1 MSVLPSVTVLEAWYH
16 THPPGATSADY
27 PGYPV
32 GGFPELLHECAGLT
46 SGSITSY
53 TRLDIPA
60 VSRQGSLLISF
71 FDHFY
76 NRIHVTPAVLNLG
89 NVTADTSATVEL
101 WNAYL
106 VSKPV
111 QSESL
116 SNTDGVTITG
126 TSAPYTLAPLQFE
139 TYTVTV
145 LEDGPATINLSLGWT
160 IDGLLRGFQVT
171 AQRIVPFFYP
181 PNWRDGVTESLEWR
195 TSVSQSRSGQE
206 QRQRIRSKPRRSWSY
221 SIQLQGDRSRQAFFD
236 ITGYQNRA
244 YGVPIWADR
253 SELTAQATGGTSVLQ
268 VATSNKGFAVGGVLF
283 VRSGDT
289 IETHEVYAIT
299 QSSVA
304 VKKPITSTFPAGAE
318 VYPVAVAKLPQSVSA
333 RRVTDNMLQS
343 TVEFQA
349 LPQDTDSWLPTST
362 PVLLDGFEIID
373 RRPNWS
379 QPIGITFEY
388 EADEI
393 DYLSGVSLRAP
404 SREYP
409 SSMFR
414 LRYMINGRAEMSAFR
429 AMLGRLAGRH
439 TPAWVN
445 IHASDFV
452 VIGTVVSGGA
462 GATFADNHSDL
473 IDPARHPVSVAFRT
487 RSNGTV
493 VNRLSSLTMDGDE
506 IDAQFA
512 ASFAIQIE
520 PDDLMMA
527 SFCPLCRLAS
537 DRVSIRWLTNE
548 LAECELTFQ
557 MVSR

>member
-60 VSRQGSLLISF
+60 VSRQGNLLISF

-76 NRIHVTPAVLNLG
+76 NRIHVNPPVLNLG
-89 NVTADTSATVEL
+89 NVTADTTATVEL

-160 IDGLLRGFQVT
+160 IDGMIRGFQVT

-181 PNWRDGVTESLEWR
+181 PNWRDGVTEALEWR

-253 SELTAQATGGTSVLQ
+253 SELTAQASSGASVLQ
-268 VATSNKGFAVGGVLF
+268 VQTSNKGFAVGGVLF

-289 IETHEVYAIT
+289 IETHEVDVIT
-299 QSSVA
+299 GTTLSI
-304 VKKPITSTFPAGAE
+304 KKPTTATFPVGAE
-318 VYPVAVAKLPQSVSA
+318 VYPGAVAKLPQSASA
-333 RRVTDNMLQS
+333 RRITDDLMQAS
-343 TVEFQA
+343 IEFQA
-349 LPQDTDSWLPTST
+349 LPQDTDPWLPSSS
-362 PVLLDGFEIID
+362 PAMLDGFEVID
-373 RRPNWS
+373 RRPNWAA
-379 QPIGITFEY
+379 PIGITFEY

-393 DYLSGVSLRAP
+393 DYLSGISLRAP

-414 LRYMINGRAEMSAFR
+414 MRYMINGRADMSAFR

-445 IHASDFV
+445 IHSSDFS
-452 VIGTVVSGGA
+452 VIGTVVSGGT
-462 GATFADNHSDL
+462 GASFADNHSDL
-473 IDPARHPVSVAFRT
+473 INPARHPVAVAFRT

-493 VNRLSSLTMDGDE
+493 VNRLSSLTVNGVQ

-527 SFCPLCRLAS
+527 SFCPLCRLAA

-548 LAECELTFQ
+548 LAECELAFR

>member
-89 NVTADTSATVEL
+89 NVTADTTATVEL

-236 ITGYQNRA
+236 ITGYQNRT

-349 LPQDTDSWLPTST
+349 LPQDADAWLPST
-362 PVLLDGFEIID
+362 TPTLLDGFEIIE

-493 VNRLSSLTMDGDE
+493 VNRLSSLTMDGGE
-506 IDAQFA
+506 IDAQFTA
-512 ASFAIQIE
+512 AFSVQIE
-520 PDDLMMA
+520 PADLMMA

>member
-1 MSVLPSVTVLEAWYH
+1 MSVLPSVIVLEAWYH

-89 NVTADTSATVEL
+89 NVTADTTATVEL

-160 IDGLLRGFQVT
+160 IDGMIRGFQVT

-221 SIQLQGDRSRQAFFD
+221 SIQLQGATARAAFFD
-236 ITGYQNRA
+236 VTGFQNLVF
-244 YGVPIWADR
+244 GVPIWTDR
-253 SELTAQATGGTSVLQ
+253 SELTSQAAGGTSVLP

-289 IETHEVYAIT
+289 IETHEVDAIT
-299 QSSVA
+299 ESGVSIKNPTTA
-304 VKKPITSTFPAGAE
+304 TFPAGAE
-318 VYPVAVAKLPQSVSA
+318 VYPGAVAKLPQSVSA
-333 RRVTDNMLQS
+333 RRVTDNLLQS

-349 LPQDTDSWLPTST
+349 LPQDTDAWLPST
-362 PVLLDGFEIID
+362 TPTLLDGFEIID

-409 SSMFR
+409 SAMFR

-445 IHASDFV
+445 IHASDFSV
-452 VIGTVVSGGA
+452 VGAVVGGGA
-462 GATFADNHSDL
+462 GATFIDNHSDM
-473 IDPARHPVSVAFRT
+473 IDPSRHPVAVAFRT
-487 RSNGTV
+487 RSNGTIIK
-493 VNRLSSLTMDGDE
+493 RLSSLTADGGE
-506 IDAQFA
+506 IDAQFTA
-512 ASFAIQIE
+512 AFSVQIE
-520 PDDLMMA
+520 PADLIMA